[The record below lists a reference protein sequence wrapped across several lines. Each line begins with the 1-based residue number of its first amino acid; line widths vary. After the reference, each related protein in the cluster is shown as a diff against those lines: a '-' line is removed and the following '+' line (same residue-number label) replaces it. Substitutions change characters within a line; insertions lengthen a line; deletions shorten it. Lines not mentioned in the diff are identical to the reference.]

1 MCDDAASF
9 VSDSSFGMED
19 DDEVDSVQGPWG
31 PGTMRDPGSQKPQY
45 MECGQGFGDGALA
58 EPMALTTIK
67 EHIEQKERDIRMTLR
82 PPTRDDDDGAMCT
95 DDGASSRASSRGKR
109 KPVPYKRQLCWLC
122 SFCTHNKAKQMALF
136 ISDQIS
142 EMSPLHIAEQVK
154 DEILSEYPHAR
165 GAQKRDII
173 RHIQFHMLDPNVR
186 MATML
191 RSLMSLAET
200 VRLTMQQRD
209 ADTGELEL
217 DVKQAD
223 FYLRVLNQV
232 QNTYR
237 AGNGRLLFSAAGNLA
252 ITNGDK
258 D

>member
-1 MCDDAASF
+1 M
-9 VSDSSFGMED
+9 D
-19 DDEVDSVQGPWG
+19 DDDDDDVDSVQG
-31 PGTMRDPGSQKPQY
+31 TYHCQVMRDPGSKQAEY

-58 EPMALTTIK
+58 EPMALAAIK
-67 EHIEQKERDIRMTLR
+67 EEIKQKERDVEMLSIVC
-82 PPTRDDDDGAMCT
+82 PTEPVDDRYTCRNN
-95 DDGASSRASSRGKR
+95 SRLER
-109 KPVPYKRQLCWLC
+109 KPVPYRRQLCWLC
-122 SFCTHNKAKQMALF
+122 SFCTHNKARQMARF

-154 DEILSEYPHAR
+154 DEILCEYPYAR

-200 VRLTMQQRD
+200 VRLTMQTKD
-209 ADTGELEL
+209 DETGEIEL

-232 QNTYR
+232 QTTYR
-237 AGNGRLLFSAAGNLA
+237 AGNGRLLFSVAGNPA
-252 ITNGDK
+252 VQTGDK